1 MKLTKRKSIHVMGFF
16 LLLSLA
22 MPSIGISETKV
33 LKQERMAF
41 GHCLRVIKSAT
52 EQFGFLPTKIVETP
66 ILRIVRFPKPDESGE
81 AIMITC
87 SKPDKILLISLTS
100 PR

>member
-1 MKLTKRKSIHVMGFF
+1 MKSTKRKSYVMGFF

-22 MPSIGISETKV
+22 IPIVGVAETKV